1 MSQPDLKE
9 NTNPA
14 KTMVPSGKTA
24 VASPKL
30 SADEHV
36 EMSDLPLSTA
46 PEDDDIM
53 QLARLGDIVGVQRL
67 FDSGKFDA
75 QHSDD
80 EGITPLHVFI
90 SCPIVLWSS
99 ADSPRS
105 GLRLI
110 TSMPC
115 ASFS

>member
-1 MSQPDLKE
+1 MEASSGAAAMSQPDHKE
-9 NTNPA
+9 NSNPA

-36 EMSDLPLSTA
+36 EMSDLPLSTS

-80 EGITPLHVFI
+80 EGITP
-90 SCPIVLWSS
+90 
-99 ADSPRS
+99 
-105 GLRLI
+105 
-110 TSMPC
+110 
-115 ASFS
+115 